1 MITKKQYETMK
12 EEFGNVSS
20 WAVWSPQI
28 DTPKSGVGDLS
39 VFERKDLLDILNP
52 DYIFVGLNC
61 SSTHVSKEGS
71 PAVRIWG
78 NFHSTDNR
86 RQHDYKLRY
95 ALQDTPYWGGYITD
109 IIKHH
114 AEVDSS
120 KVSRFLNS
128 HPEVVSE
135 NIALFE
141 REIEILGT
149 NPVLVALGDKVNEI
163 LTTYVEKKYKIVK
176 VKHYSFTIGKED
188 YRREMLDALN
198 ESL

>member
-1 MITKKQYETMK
+1 MISKQKYETMK
-12 EEFGNVSS
+12 KEFGTLSS
-20 WAVWSPQI
+20 WAVWAPVVDS
-28 DTPKSGVGDLS
+28 PKSGVGDLS
-39 VFERKDLLDILNP
+39 VFESSDLLDILNP
-52 DYIFVGLNC
+52 NYVFVGLNC
-61 SSTHVSKEGS
+61 SSTHVPKPGS

-95 ALQDTPYWGGYITD
+95 ALKDTPYWGGYITD

-120 KVSRFLNS
+120 KVSRFLSS
-128 HPEVVSE
+128 HPEVVEE

-149 NPVLVALGDKVNEI
+149 KPVLIALGGKVHEI
-163 LTTYVEKKYKIVK
+163 LTSYVNNKYEIVK
-176 VKHYSFTIGKED
+176 VKHYSYTIGKED
-188 YRREMLDALN
+188 YRKEMLEAL
-198 ESL
+198 SGK